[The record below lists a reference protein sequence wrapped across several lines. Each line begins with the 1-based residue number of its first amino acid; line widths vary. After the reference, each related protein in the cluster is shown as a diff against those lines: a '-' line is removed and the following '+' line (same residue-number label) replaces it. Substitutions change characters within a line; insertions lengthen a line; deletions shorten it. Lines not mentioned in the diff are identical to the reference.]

1 MSELRLEWPNTL
13 QRRGLELRHLK
24 VGVGMAHV
32 GLSEFSSR
40 CDGLDPAV
48 AEAPMV
54 VAAGH
59 GHPRRGRLGPSQAPA
74 QQGQGTVVTRVD
86 LLLVHDRRQM
96 ISDPKRKPTAR
107 DLEPRE

>member
-59 GHPRRGRLGPSQAPA
+59 GQLTQPSI
-74 QQGQGTVVTRVD
+74 GQR
-86 LLLVHDRRQM
+86 
-96 ISDPKRKPTAR
+96 P
-107 DLEPRE
+107 